1 MRKVYQ
7 TEKSATGLAM
17 ALLVG
22 VGVTGVL
29 FSVIPFSHLVAKPK
43 SLVQLTSAK
52 TIEAP
57 PKAENEPPPPA
68 PEPEKK
74 EEAPPELK
82 LAEAPQQI
90 AISAEL
96 EVAIGGGGGLAGFGG
111 IREMTAAETTKDDVF
126 SVEELDKKPEPVSRV
141 DPTYPMALRK
151 AKVEGIVTLVFVLTE
166 DGRVEDARVETSSRS
181 EFEKPALDAIR
192 KWRFRPGMK
201 EGQAVRAFVRQPLR
215 FRVPSAG

>member
-7 TEKSATGLAM
+7 KETSLA
-17 ALLVG
+17 G
-22 VGVTGVL
+22 VAVAVMLGVL
-29 FSVIPFSHLVAKPK
+29 VTAVLFGIIPFSHLVAKPK
-43 SLVQLTSAK
+43 SLVQLTTAK
-52 TIEAP
+52 TAEVP
-57 PKAENEPPPPA
+57 PKVDNEPAPPA

-74 EEAPPELK
+74 EETPPELK

-90 AISAEL
+90 AISADL

-111 IREMTAAETTKDDVF
+111 IREMTAAETTREDVF

-141 DPTYPMALRK
+141 DPSYPAALRK
-151 AKVEGIVTLVFVLTE
+151 AKVEGIVTLIFLLTE
-166 DGRVEDARVETSSRS
+166 EGRVEDARVETSSRP

-201 EGQAVRAFVRQPLR
+201 EGQPVRAFVRQPLR
-215 FRVPSAG
+215 FRVPNAG